1 MSSEIH
7 KKLTPEEQLKA
18 WNFWKE
24 ICCFGGCLPQG
35 EAMQELIQ
43 QGKLSEDESEKYYN
57 YFCRQI
63 TSYFEDAA
71 GKKCKSLA
79 NDLIYEWKREGNEW
93 LLEFDTLF
101 SEYTG
106 SQNEGKR
113 SSTKAWKDDL
123 WLKASHSS
131 SAEIKVIVG
140 GIKYLIMTLI
150 MNWYTKTYGRESF
163 QKKKGENYFDYKPVE
178 SLNAPIE
185 WNDDSDPKTLEEKV
199 ANPNCVK
206 PFANEV
212 DKPAVKKI
220 LNSLTLQEKLLLL
233 SFCAGMDFNR
243 EETQNLLGLKKSR
256 TFELWSN
263 IKKKIITSKIDREL
277 ATFHFLKNQLIREMS
292 SEKSAEPFLS
302 MLRTSE
308 KGE

>member
-140 GIKYLIMTLI
+140 GIKYLIMTL
-150 MNWYTKTYGRESF
+150 ES
-163 QKKKGENYFDYKPVE
+163 
-178 SLNAPIE
+178 I
-185 WNDDSDPKTLEEKV
+185 PK
-199 ANPNCVK
+199 
-206 PFANEV
+206 
-212 DKPAVKKI
+212 
-220 LNSLTLQEKLLLL
+220 
-233 SFCAGMDFNR
+233 
-243 EETQNLLGLKKSR
+243 
-256 TFELWSN
+256 
-263 IKKKIITSKIDREL
+263 
-277 ATFHFLKNQLIREMS
+277 
-292 SEKSAEPFLS
+292 
-302 MLRTSE
+302 
-308 KGE
+308 

>member
-63 TSYFEDAA
+63 TAFFQRAA
-71 GKKCKSLA
+71 EQKCYIIAKDIF
-79 NDLIYEWKREGNEW
+79 NGREKHDNEYLI
-93 LLEFDTLF
+93 EFDVLF

-106 SQNEGKR
+106 KQNEGKR
-113 SSTKAWKDDL
+113 STAKAWKDDL
-123 WLKASHSS
+123 WLKAENSS
-131 SAEIKVIVG
+131 NAELKTIVG
-140 GIKYLIMTLI
+140 NIKALTLTLTQNYLF
-150 MNWYTKTYGRESF
+150 KTYGRENFTRVKDKSYFNYNSTKSMDAPDSESDSTGKSF
-163 QKKKGENYFDYKPVE
+163 GEKFADTEFIESVDVE
-178 SLNAPIE
+178 A
-185 WNDDSDPKTLEEKV
+185 
-199 ANPNCVK
+199 
-206 PFANEV
+206 
-212 DKPAVKKI
+212 DKYAAKEI
-220 LNSLTLQEKLLLL
+220 LKSLTLQEKLLLL

-256 TFELWSN
+256 TFELWKN
-263 IKKKIITSKIDREL
+263 IRKRMITSKIDREL